1 MLYQIGLLSFQ
12 TNAFSIDR
20 VRRNTRADFAVKPVV
35 GGRKPREAIGP
46 GDDGLTLSGTL
57 LPFRL
62 GGLTELDIAHG
73 MLASQI
79 AQPVMRGDGKSL
91 DYHVLEDIE
100 EDHQEI
106 EFGASEGHL
115 LAVWSGEAAPLG
127 NGSEALEAVDRRR
140 LAFLGRRGRCAAAS
154 CPS

>member
-35 GGRKPREAIGP
+35 GGRKPRGAIGP

-106 EFGASEGHL
+106 EE
-115 LAVWSGEAAPLG
+115 
-127 NGSEALEAVDRRR
+127 NGVGFVIGYTIKTQKVPPPSTAD
-140 LAFLGRRGRCAAAS
+140 AAAIVGGLVS
-154 CPS
+154 LFRVLRG